1 MKVSSHQTRS
11 ALSGAPQ
18 DWFAINWRRVERN
31 VRGTQIR
38 IAKATLEG
46 NWRRV
51 KALQRMLTR
60 SWSAKALA
68 VQRVTQNQGKRTAG
82 VDRELWD
89 SPERRWNAIDELK
102 RRGYK
107 SLPLRRVFIPKAN
120 GKERPLGIPT
130 MKDRAMQ
137 ALYLLALEPVA
148 ESTSDPNSYGFR
160 RNRSTSDAMA
170 QIFPTMSQRA
180 SAAWVLEAD
189 IKGCFDNI
197 SHEWLLTH
205 VPMDKV
211 VLRKW
216 LKAGTVFQGQFQ
228 ATDAGTPQGGI
239 ISPTLANVA
248 LNGLERQLISQLASE
263 VGIEKAKKLK
273 VNVVRYADDFVITGV
288 SDVTLEALVKPKVV
302 TFLAQRGLELSAEKT
317 RITYIADGFDF
328 LGWNFR
334 KYSGKMLIKPSKKN
348 VQTFYRKLKEAISKH
363 KTVKQEDL
371 IRLLNPMLRGWAQYH
386 LPVVAKQ
393 AFSRMDHLLFK
404 ALWRWAI
411 RRHPAKNAEW
421 VRKKY
426 FHPLIDR
433 NWVFGTMA
441 TNDEGTREWIEL
453 YTLAA
458 TPIKR
463 HVKIAGEFNPFDP
476 QWEMRGEEVRQ
487 ARMLASMR
495 HRQHWSALYKSQR
508 GLCGLCQGKITKETG
523 WHDHHIQ
530 YRAHAGS
537 DALSNRILLHPDC
550 HTQVHSLGLTVVKP
564 TLSRERAL

>member
-1 MKVSSHQTRS
+1 MKVSRHQTRS

-288 SDVTLEALVKPKVV
+288 SDITLEALVKPKVV

-348 VQTFYRKLKEAISKH
+348 VQTFYRKLKETISKH

-426 FHPLIDR
+426 FHPLNDR

-487 ARMLASMR
+487 ARMLSSMR

>member
-1 MKVSSHQTRS
+1 MKVSRHQTRS

-288 SDVTLEALVKPKVV
+288 SDITLEALVKPKVV